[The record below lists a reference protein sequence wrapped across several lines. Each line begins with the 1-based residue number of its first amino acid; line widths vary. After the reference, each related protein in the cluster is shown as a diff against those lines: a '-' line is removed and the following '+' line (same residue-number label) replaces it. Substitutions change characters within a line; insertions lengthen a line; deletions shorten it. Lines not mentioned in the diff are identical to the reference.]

1 MTAST
6 AINGAP
12 ANATNGMGNRSVTT
26 GQAKATK
33 PTDFETRLF
42 INNEFVDASS
52 KERLTVQSPFDGS
65 TVTDNLHCGSAEDV
79 DAAVAAARKAF
90 KPWTAMR
97 PQSRSALLLKFADL
111 IERDLEKVAALESM
125 CGGTAYSFMKSIHV
139 PFCIRTFRYY
149 AGWCD
154 KMEGESFPA
163 DNGYLRI
170 VRHEPLGVCAAIIAF
185 NGPAIMFAMKA
196 APALATG
203 NCLVIKPSEK
213 SPLSTLY
220 LAQLASEAG
229 FPPGVINVVN
239 GTGGVGAAMAG
250 HMDINKLSFT
260 GSVAVARKIAS
271 LAAASNFKK
280 VTFEL
285 GGKSPS
291 IIFPDANLDVA
302 TAWCTRSIT
311 DSSGQACVAS
321 SRVYVHEDIREVFLA
336 RFKESFEKIHNSY
349 GDPFDETKT
358 NGPIVDRAQHER
370 VLDLVESGK
379 KQATLITGGEKM
391 LESGCFVQPTI
402 FFDSTSDARVYKEE
416 IFGPVV
422 VVNSFTEEDEVI
434 AKANDTEY
442 GLSGAVFTQDINRA
456 LRVAAQINS
465 GTVGVNCCGMIDPQV
480 PFGGFKQ
487 SGIGRELG
495 KYGWLDYTETKTVYV
510 K

>member
-1 MTAST
+1 MTSDT
-6 AINGAP
+6 ANNDMANG
-12 ANATNGMGNRSVTT
+12 TKKGMGNRGVTT
-26 GQAKATK
+26 AQGKVSK
-33 PTDFETRLF
+33 PTQFETRLF

-52 KERLTVQSPFDGS
+52 KEFITVKNPFDES
-65 TVTDNLHCGSAEDV
+65 VVTNKLHSASDKDI

-90 KPWTAMR
+90 KPWAAVR
-97 PQSRSALLLKFADL
+97 AQERSAILLRFADL
-111 IERDLEKVAALESM
+111 VEQNANRVAALESI
-125 CGGTAYSFMKSIHV
+125 CGGTALSFMKSIHV
-139 PFCIRTFRYY
+139 PFCVRTFRYY

-154 KMEGESFPA
+154 EMEGESFPA

-170 VRHEPLGVCAAIIAF
+170 VRHQPLGVCAAIIAF

-196 APALATG
+196 APALAAG
-203 NCLVIKPSEK
+203 NCLVVKPSEK

-220 LAQLASEAG
+220 LAELAVEAG
-229 FPPGVINVVN
+229 FPPGVLNVVN
-239 GTGGVGAAMAG
+239 GTGSVGAAIAA
-250 HMDINKLSFT
+250 HLDIQKLSFT
-260 GSVAVARKIAS
+260 GSVAVAKKIAA
-271 LAAASNFKK
+271 LASGSNLKK

-302 TAWCTRSIT
+302 IAWCTRSIT

-321 SRVYVHEDIREVFLA
+321 SRVYVHQDIKKEFLR
-336 RFKESFEKIHNSY
+336 RFKESFESIHNTY
-349 GDPFDETKT
+349 GDPFDADKT
-358 NGPIVDRAQHER
+358 NGPIVDRPQHER
-370 VLDLVESGK
+370 VLGLVESGK
-379 KQATLITGGEKM
+379 QQATLITGGSKL

-402 FFDSTSDARVYKEE
+402 FADSLPDARVHREE

-422 VVNSFTEEDEVI
+422 VVNSFKDEDEVI
-434 AKANDTEY
+434 ATANDTDY

-456 LRVAAQINS
+456 MRVAAQINS

-495 KYGWLDYTETKTVYV
+495 KYGWLDYTETKTVYI